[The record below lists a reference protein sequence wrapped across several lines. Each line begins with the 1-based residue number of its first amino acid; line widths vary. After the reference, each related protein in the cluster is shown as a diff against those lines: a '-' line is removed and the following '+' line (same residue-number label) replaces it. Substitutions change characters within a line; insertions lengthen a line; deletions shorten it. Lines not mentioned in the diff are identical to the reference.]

1 MSDRRNDPGD
11 SSSAAGSRGA
21 KIFSGARGLG
31 RREARAYQG
40 VLEAVLCVPAG
51 ALLGYGVDRWLQ
63 AAPWGVLAGLGL
75 GFVAFVLAAM
85 RLPGRL
91 APPPDASGAGPAE
104 RNGK

>member
-40 VLEAVLCVPAG
+40 VLEAVLCLPAG

-75 GFVAFVLAAM
+75 GFIAFVLAVV

-91 APPPDASGAGPAE
+91 APDARQRPDAPPEGD
-104 RNGK
+104 GK

>member
-1 MSDRRNDPGD
+1 MSNRRNDPGD
-11 SSSAAGSRGA
+11 SSGAADSRGA

-75 GFVAFVLAAM
+75 GFIAFVLAAV

-91 APPPDASGAGPAE
+91 SPEEPAPHAEPAE
-104 RNGK
+104 RERE